1 MKKLKN
7 ILVVIFLSTLFIISM
22 TGCTQRQSARIN
34 LDITIRRDQKVDASF
49 LVAVLK
55 DMAEYQF
62 FSTEDLR
69 DMKARGWDY
78 KLYSE
83 DDYLG
88 YVFTIQDKELS
99 EIVNAVGGV
108 ASSLFI
114 IKSPSM
120 MWLML
125 HMSCRL
131 SQKKS

>member
-1 MKKLKN
+1 
-7 ILVVIFLSTLFIISM
+7 
-22 TGCTQRQSARIN
+22 
-34 LDITIRRDQKVDASF
+34 
-49 LVAVLK
+49 
-55 DMAEYQF
+55 MAEYQF